1 MHPRQADVLQT
12 IIDFLPSGVTLF
24 DSNLQMIACNEQF
37 KRLLDFPAAMFDGT
51 LPTMYDLAIFN
62 ARRGDY
68 GPGDPEALAQQV
80 VERARG
86 MQPHVYERTRP
97 TGAVLEIRGT
107 PLPDGSGFV
116 TIYTDVTESKRA
128 AKYEQFRS
136 HTLEMLTGAEP
147 LSDILKAIVLDVEQI
162 NPSMLCSILL
172 VDGNGTRLGKVVAPS
187 LPNFYNEAIDGLAVA
202 MGVGSCGTAA
212 FTRQRVIVAD
222 IATHPYWAPYKELAA
237 RAQLVASWSQP
248 VFSSSGQVLGTF
260 AIYHRETRTP
270 AQSDIDLIEQSA
282 RLVSIAIERSL
293 AAERIRDSEALYRLL
308 TEDVLDVV
316 WKTDRNFRFTY
327 ISPADKRLRG
337 YDASEVIGH
346 EIFEMFTEEGV
357 AKVKEIIR
365 QNAEIA
371 RQGINADSVGFEVQ
385 HRCKDG
391 RLLWGEVF
399 SMVERDASGKVIGY
413 HGITREITARK
424 EMEDQ
429 VRQLAFYDT
438 LTQLPNRRLLS
449 DRLSQ
454 AIAANKRSGRHGA
467 LMFLDLD
474 DFKPLN
480 DLHGHVVGDLLLTQ
494 AADRLR
500 GCVRET
506 DTVARFGGDEF
517 VVMLRDIDAD
527 EAESIAQAQ
536 IVAEK
541 IRVNLSAPYQ
551 LTVKREGEAD
561 ITIEHRCT
569 ASIGVALFDDRDAGL
584 DDILKRADAAMY
596 RAKDAG
602 GNLIR
607 GLDSKLE

>member
-1 MHPRQADVLQT
+1 
-12 IIDFLPSGVTLF
+12 
-24 DSNLQMIACNEQF
+24 
-37 KRLLDFPAAMFDGT
+37 
-51 LPTMYDLAIFN
+51 
-62 ARRGDY
+62 
-68 GPGDPEALAQQV
+68 
-80 VERARG
+80 
-86 MQPHVYERTRP
+86 
-97 TGAVLEIRGT
+97 
-107 PLPDGSGFV
+107 
-116 TIYTDVTESKRA
+116 
-128 AKYEQFRS
+128 
-136 HTLEMLTGAEP
+136 
-147 LSDILKAIVLDVEQI
+147 
-162 NPSMLCSILL
+162 
-172 VDGNGTRLGKVVAPS
+172 
-187 LPNFYNEAIDGLAVA
+187 
-202 MGVGSCGTAA
+202 
-212 FTRQRVIVAD
+212 
-222 IATHPYWAPYKELAA
+222 
-237 RAQLVASWSQP
+237 LVASWSQP
-248 VFSSSGQVLGTF
+248 VFSSSGRVLGTF
-260 AIYHRETRTP
+260 AIYHREPRTP

-327 ISPADKRLRG
+327 ISPADERLRG
-337 YDASEVIGH
+337 YVASEVVGH

-365 QNAEIA
+365 QSSETAA
-371 RQGINADSVGFEVQ
+371 RQRTNADSVGFEVQ

-399 SMVERDASGKVIGY
+399 STVERDANGKVIGY

-438 LTQLPNRRLLS
+438 LTKLPNRRLLG

-454 AIAANKRSGRHGA
+454 AIAANKRSGRYGA

-480 DLHGHVVGDLLLTQ
+480 DVHGHVAGDLLLIQ

-500 GCVRET
+500 RCVRET

-517 VVMLRDIDAD
+517 VVMLRDMDAD

-541 IRVNLSAPYQ
+541 IRVNLSEPYQ
-551 LTVKREGEAD
+551 LSVQREGEAD
-561 ITIEHRCT
+561 VTIEHRCT
-569 ASIGVALFDDRDAGL
+569 ASIGVAVFRDGDASL